1 MQEIDPEKAEGALSS
16 LPRQQ
21 ETAATAAAMA
31 DQHIMEKNGPNTASI
46 TPIAIPLTS
55 LGDEDPWSIY
65 STRGKRF
72 IVFSASF
79 ASLLAPLSSQI
90 YFPAL
95 EPIAKDLRVSNTL
108 VNLSISTYIIL
119 QGIAPTFSAQLSD
132 TAGRRP
138 IYLVCLVLFLAANLG
153 LGAQNSYAALL
164 TLRCFQSAGSSGIAA
179 LSGAIAADVATPAE
193 RGSYVS
199 FASAL
204 PMLATAIV
212 SIAHSCFECSKNW
225 EADAVLGAPHRWT
238 HGPICWMAFN
248 ILASSRNDRRR
259 HHSNRS
265 LLPRDM
271 PKGSW

>member
-1 MQEIDPEKAEGALSS
+1 MQKTERENADGTLSS
-16 LPRQQ
+16 LPTQQ
-21 ETAATAAAMA
+21 DITATSATMA
-31 DQHIMEKNGPNTASI
+31 DQRITEKDGPVTASI
-46 TPIAIPLTS
+46 APNVAPLTS
-55 LGDEDPWSIY
+55 IGDEEVWSIY
-65 STRGKRF
+65 STRGKRV
-72 IVFSASF
+72 IIFSASF
-79 ASLLAPLSSQI
+79 ASLLSPLSSQI

-138 IYLVCLVLFLAANLG
+138 VYLVCLVLFLAANIG

-212 SIAHSCFECSKNW
+212 SITATVRCGF
-225 EADAVLGAPHRWT
+225 
-238 HGPICWMAFN
+238 
-248 ILASSRNDRRR
+248 
-259 HHSNRS
+259 
-265 LLPRDM
+265 
-271 PKGSW
+271 